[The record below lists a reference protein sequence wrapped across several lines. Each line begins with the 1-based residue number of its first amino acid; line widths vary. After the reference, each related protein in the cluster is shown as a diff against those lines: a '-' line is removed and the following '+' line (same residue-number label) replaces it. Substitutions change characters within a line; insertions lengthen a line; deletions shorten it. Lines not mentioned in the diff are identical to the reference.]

1 MRSHVTLPD
10 TDNYH
15 LRLNQLCLSLSRH
28 PVSVN
33 MYSES
38 CDSACVNIGGADKE
52 YICFIA
58 RQRLLYLLGKVFNS
72 IKLSEQLLRLGH
84 YEMFLLCLK
93 LSYAKKNKKKCQD
106 RPILWF

>member
-1 MRSHVTLPD
+1 
-10 TDNYH
+10 
-15 LRLNQLCLSLSRH
+15 
-28 PVSVN
+28 

-84 YEMFLLCLK
+84 YEMLLLCLK
-93 LSYAKKNKKKCQD
+93 LSYAKKKNV
-106 RPILWF
+106 RIILSCGSNLNEKIVFYCKTFC

>member
-1 MRSHVTLPD
+1 
-10 TDNYH
+10 
-15 LRLNQLCLSLSRH
+15 
-28 PVSVN
+28 

-72 IKLSEQLLRLGH
+72 IKQAITPIGTLRDVVVMFEIKLCKKENVRIVLSCGSNLNEKIVFFIVRPFVNIRL
-84 YEMFLLCLK
+84 
-93 LSYAKKNKKKCQD
+93 D
-106 RPILWF
+106 